1 MKSSAGSVAQWAYLI
16 SLGAVSTLVFS
27 VGVAATTATI
37 ALAQQKMILQDP
49 GTPVLGA
56 AHPDVVV
63 VEYFDY
69 NCPYCRKLAPS
80 IQALVDNNPRV
91 AVLFKEWPI
100 FGGISVYAARSALAA
115 QWQGKYL
122 AAHNALIRAPR
133 LSQEPEVDDALQ
145 KAGVNIA
152 ELKRTLAI
160 RGAQIDALLSRNS
173 SEARSLG
180 MQGTPGLLVGRNVST
195 GIGDLAALQ
204 TAVAA
209 ASHTSQSK

>member
-160 RGAQIDALLSRNS
+160 RAAQIDALLSRNS